1 MNKILNIIKIF
12 LILLLFYFNIIYIN
26 RMQLTS
32 NLIPIFVII
41 EIIFLIITLK
51 DYLKRNDINN
61 NKQFLILSIITL
73 LITNFI
79 YIRCLYDK
87 NFVYNDYQI
96 YKDLKT
102 SFNNLVDYNQAI
114 YINIIYLEQNVY
126 YLLILFI
133 SLLMYRNINLK
144 K

>member
-26 RMQLTS
+26 RIQLTGKV
-32 NLIPIFVII
+32 IPIFVII

-51 DYLKRNDINN
+51 DYLKKSDINN
-61 NKQFLILSIITL
+61 NKQYLILSIITL

-87 NFVYNDYQI
+87 NFIYNDYHV
-96 YKDLKT
+96 YNELKT
-102 SFNNLVDYNQAI
+102 FFNGLANYNQAI
-114 YINIIYLEQNVY
+114 YINIIYLEQNIY
-126 YLLILFI
+126 YLLVLFI
-133 SLLMYRNINLK
+133 SLLIYRKINLK

>member
-26 RMQLTS
+26 RIQLTGKV
-32 NLIPIFVII
+32 IPIFVII

-51 DYLKRNDINN
+51 DYLKKSDINN
-61 NKQFLILSIITL
+61 NKQYLILSIITL

-87 NFVYNDYQI
+87 NFIYNDYHV
-96 YKDLKT
+96 YNELKT
-102 SFNNLVDYNQAI
+102 FFNGLVNYNQAI
-114 YINIIYLEQNVY
+114 YINIIYLEQNIY
-126 YLLILFI
+126 YLLVLFI
-133 SLLMYRNINLK
+133 SLLIYRKINLK